1 MNNEIDAPG
10 TLPPRVV
17 AAGGL
22 GALNP
27 PHSSGPEGMS
37 SLSAA
42 VGRSGIGMSVGVQL
56 APGGVTPA
64 GGLLGRRQRPRAAP
78 WSDAT
83 IAQIGAWVA
92 EERSQ
97 AWMADALGITRT
109 GFKLRCD
116 RLGITIINNVFQE
129 MQARGVA
136 VLRQHYA
143 THPDTNEVLRM
154 FCDAVGRQVC
164 LRRLGIIAND
174 HGLHRD
180 KAFSATRAAAAQA
193 TMVSNAAA
201 RRVEQAKEVQAIMN
215 NGVAAQT
222 AGRQLGI
229 GRQTI
234 LRMRADGL
242 LVTVPVPVKP
252 LGNRTMTD
260 AKKQAR
266 YRARV
271 AAAPPKPKPVPVMYV
286 APPPPPPAPLPPPSP
301 NGRIYAEFRV
311 IRQWAENV
319 GIEYDGSN
327 MDRVNKWREAASLPL
342 LVQEG

>member
-1 MNNEIDAPG
+1 MVNNEIDAPG

-27 PHSSGPEGMS
+27 PHLSGPEGMT

-56 APGGVTPA
+56 APGGSATPA
-64 GGLLGRRQRPRAAP
+64 GGLFGKKQRKRAAP

-97 AWMADALGITRT
+97 AWMADALQITRT
-109 GFKLRCD
+109 GFKLRCE
-116 RLGITIINNVFQE
+116 RLRIPIIRNVRQE
-129 MQARGVA
+129 IQSRGVA

-143 THPDTNEVLRM
+143 THPDVHEVLRL
-154 FCDAVGRQVC
+154 FCAAVGRQVC
-164 LRRLGIIAND
+164 IRRLGMIANY
-174 HGLHRD
+174 HGFHRD
-180 KAFSATRAAAAQA
+180 KSFSATRAATALA

-201 RRVEQAKEVQAIMN
+201 RRVEQAKAVQAIMN
-215 NGVAAQT
+215 QGVAAQT
-222 AGRQLGI
+222 AGRQLGL
-229 GRQTI
+229 GKAVI
-234 LRMRADGL
+234 LRMRKDGL
-242 LVTVPVPVKP
+242 LVYVPVIVPFRHRSPRAPKVKP
-252 LGNRTMTD
+252 
-260 AKKQAR
+260 
-266 YRARV
+266 
-271 AAAPPKPKPVPVMYV
+271 PPPPKPVPVVYV
-286 APPPPPPAPLPPPSP
+286 APPPPPAPLPPPAP

-327 MDRVNKWREAASLPL
+327 MDRVNKWREAASLPM